1 MANNNR
7 LELVIEVDVNRGNA
21 SIKTMNSTLSSLEQ
35 TATRV
40 GRGASSG
47 IDAITVSMAKG
58 AAAGNVFADAIE
70 RGLGLAKEW
79 TLGAVQTAA
88 GVDQMRTSLHA
99 LAGSHNVSQEQ
110 TQRSIKTLKDL
121 GFSTKEALL
130 FTERMIIANIG
141 LEKATRLATL
151 ARNAMAT
158 KFGTGGSPEEAL
170 EKIVMSI
177 ESGSSRGL
185 RPYGLWVQFS
195 KAQEIQAKLTG
206 HALSEEEIQAIRLN
220 DVFRA
225 GHKIAGEYASI
236 ANGTA
241 EKERL
246 LKRDTEDLRIAFG
259 EQLQNEFR
267 KVIGYLS
274 DLVGWGTKNSTWLPK
289 VTVGVIG
296 LTTALVA
303 LNAVVNMGALQ
314 KLGWLLMLPGLAKL
328 ASALP
333 TVIAAIRTGMT
344 GALVGLEVPLAAV
357 VTAVGAVA
365 SGFGV
370 WWGGKWLLEHAQG
383 NKRLETTCNHL
394 QT

>member
-246 LKRDTEDLRIAFG
+246 L
-259 EQLQNEFR
+259 NEE
-267 KVIGYLS
+267 KMA
-274 DLVGWGTKNSTWLPK
+274 TKISLEEKNK
-289 VTVGVIG
+289 E
-296 LTTALVA
+296 
-303 LNAVVNMGALQ
+303 
-314 KLGWLLMLPGLAKL
+314 
-328 ASALP
+328 
-333 TVIAAIRTGMT
+333 
-344 GALVGLEVPLAAV
+344 LVGLTVENAKAEADAKAYSLSAVMGSVAKIDPKVLNALASIGMEPSQLIALSFREL
-357 VTAVGAVA
+357 AESAAKIGELNI
-365 SGFGV
+365 SPD
-370 WWGGKWLLEHAQG
+370 LLRELT
-383 NKRLETTCNHL
+383 KKV
-394 QT
+394 